1 MFEVQAGAALT
12 ELTLDDPARRNAL
25 GSDDLEEFREIVE
38 AIDTPVTYVS
48 GSGSAFCAGA
58 DLDEVG
64 DLNEL
69 RARVFARAG
78 QRAFRAI
85 ERSNSVFV
93 AGIDGPARG
102 GGVELALACDLRV
115 ATPEASFAEPGVQLG
130 IFGAWGGTIRLPR
143 VVGAGNAL
151 DLSLS
156 GRAVDA
162 QEALRMGLISQI
174 VEDPETVAVDLT
186 EFPADA
192 LMEIKHRVRDDD
204 PYDTQASEEAA
215 AFGRLLDVHARDIRS
230 NRAGKES

>member
-1 MFEVQAGAALT
+1 MIEVHAGSALT
-12 ELTLDDPARRNAL
+12 ELTLNDPARRNAL
-25 GSDDLEEFREIVE
+25 GSDDLEELREVVE

-48 GSGSAFCAGA
+48 GEGPAFCAGA

-64 DLNEL
+64 ELNEL
-69 RARVFARAG
+69 RARVFARTG

-85 ERSNSVFV
+85 EKSNSVFV

-115 ATPEASFAEPGVQLG
+115 ATPEATFAEPGVQLG

-143 VVGAGNAL
+143 VVGEGNAL

-162 QEALRMGLISQI
+162 EEARRMGLVSQI
-174 VEDPETVAVDLT
+174 VDEPKAVAEGVT
-186 EFPADA
+186 ESPDDA
-192 LMEIKHRVRDDD
+192 LMEIKKRVRDSD
-204 PYDTQASEEAA
+204 PYETQASEEAA
-215 AFGRLLDVHARDIRS
+215 AFGRLLDAHAAEIADSR
-230 NRAGKES
+230 